1 MEEVKA
7 EHQKE
12 VNLLQSRVNTL
23 EKNKAAL
30 EERNNKLQEKNK
42 NLAKE
47 KKGNFIFLD
56 AVEVGASFLCVA
68 FESYSRLMFT
78 QNSKAC

>member
-7 EHQKE
+7 ENQKE
-12 VNLLQSRVNTL
+12 VDLLQSRVNTL

-47 KKGNFIFLD
+47 KKGNFTFLD
-56 AVEVGASFLCVA
+56 AIEVGPSFLCFA
-68 FESYSRLMFT
+68 SDTYSLLMFT